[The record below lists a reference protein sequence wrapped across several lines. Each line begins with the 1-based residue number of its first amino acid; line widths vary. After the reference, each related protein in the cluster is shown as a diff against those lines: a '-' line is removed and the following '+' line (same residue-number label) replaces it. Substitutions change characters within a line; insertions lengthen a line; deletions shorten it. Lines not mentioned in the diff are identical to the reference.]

1 MQHFVH
7 ESRREDPLF
16 GQYGIRV
23 ASLPSHVTLARGAAR
38 ICASVELRHTSK
50 YRFGRWFLAGIG
62 HFGAGES
69 TPQQHLFGG
78 VTQVGRER
86 FEVIEPKPNQTVL
99 KTRQL
104 LF

>member
-1 MQHFVH
+1 MKVVGKTHCSVNTG
-7 ESRREDPLF
+7 SVWRP
-16 GQYGIRV
+16 
-23 ASLPSHVTLARGAAR
+23 SLAHVSLARGAAGT
-38 ICASVELRHTSK
+38 CASVELRHPSK
-50 YRFGRWFLAGIG
+50 YRFGCWFLPGIG
-62 HFGAGES
+62 HLGAGES
-69 TPQQHLFGG
+69 TPQQHLFGS